1 MEIMAPH
8 EADKAFVRGLL
19 DHFSDG
25 AVLARLMSAGSL
37 KAPSEPSARVVVLR
51 ASARR
56 AKPVEK
62 GVAPKSRPTSM
73 TRQGTVQ
80 PAEGNHTM
88 AILPTPEPTPTPAP
102 TPPPFPEPK
111 PVREPDPDRLPDEA
125 PVPNPDENDAPL
137 KIAPRASNPGI

>member
-1 MEIMAPH
+1 MEIMALH
-8 EADKAFVRGLL
+8 DAGKALMRGPF

-25 AVLARLMSAGSL
+25 PVRPRMPMPAWIIGGSRRNHRHAWSFCVRQPER
-37 KAPSEPSARVVVLR
+37 KPIGTGGFKIPADVGDPPGRVR
-51 ASARR
+51 
-56 AKPVEK
+56 
-62 GVAPKSRPTSM
+62 
-73 TRQGTVQ
+73 
-80 PAEGNHTM
+80 AEGNHTM

-137 KIAPRASNPGI
+137 KIGPKTSNSGI

>member
-1 MEIMAPH
+1 MEIMALH
-8 EADKAFVRGLL
+8 DAGKALMGGPF

-25 AVLARLMSAGSL
+25 PVRPRMPMPAGSSEVRVGTIGMRGRS
-37 KAPSEPSARVVVLR
+37 ACVSPSENRSKRV
-51 ASARR
+51 ASKIPADVGDPPGRVR
-56 AKPVEK
+56 
-62 GVAPKSRPTSM
+62 
-73 TRQGTVQ
+73 
-80 PAEGNHTM
+80 AEGNHTM

-137 KIAPRASNPGI
+137 KIGPKNPGI